1 MKILFRNVTAVT
13 MDPARPVLQNAC
25 VAVEGTR
32 IASVGQ
38 EHPRGEF
45 DRVIDGQGKALLP
58 GLVNCHTHVPMALL
72 RGYGGGH
79 DLQHWLNDYTAT
91 YNHHHYHKLFNSHTS
106 PSHNNT

>member
-45 DRVIDGQGKALLP
+45 DRVIDGRLCCPA
-58 GLVNCHTHVPMALL
+58 
-72 RGYGGGH
+72 
-79 DLQHWLNDYTAT
+79 WSTAT
-91 YNHHHYHKLFNSHTS
+91 PMYPWPCSGAMAGVTTFSTG
-106 PSHNNT
+106 